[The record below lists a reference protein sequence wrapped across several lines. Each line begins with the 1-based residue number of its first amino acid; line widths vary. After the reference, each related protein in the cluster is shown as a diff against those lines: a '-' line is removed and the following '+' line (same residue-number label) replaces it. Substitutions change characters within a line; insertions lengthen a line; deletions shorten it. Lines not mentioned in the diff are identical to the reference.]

1 MKQTILIALAV
12 LLVLVC
18 VFCAIFSVCMAAR
31 PDTDNG
37 GSADNA
43 DGTSDTDETPETP
56 VLDGE
61 APEDTETPPDGEAG
75 DGTSE
80 DGGTETE
87 PKKRVAIT
95 IDDGP
100 YHVYQ
105 QKFVDEMAKYG
116 GAATFFIVGQRVEW
130 FNSTKTGLA
139 YAVEN
144 GWEIGI
150 HAWTHDHY
158 FNNCDDETYNSEIQ
172 KTVNIIQKYVP
183 GYDVKLLRPPGGYIS
198 SARAQESEYA
208 IILWDVDSNDWRYKS
223 TASDKKEQN
232 VEAIV
237 SNITADVRDG
247 SIVLL
252 HELYQN
258 SFDAYCEVLRRL
270 DEEGYEFVTVSELLG
285 DKYQAGK
292 KFYSGR

>member
-1 MKQTILIALAV
+1 MAV
-12 LLVLVC
+12 RPD
-18 VFCAIFSVCMAAR
+18 SSPDTEESS
-31 PDTDNG
+31 PDTD
-37 GSADNA
+37 ATP
-43 DGTSDTDETPETP
+43 DGD
-56 VLDGE
+56 E
-61 APEDTETPPDGEAG
+61 APEEPDPEPTPEPDPKPEPEP
-75 DGTSE
+75 T
-80 DGGTETE
+80 

-100 YHVYQ
+100 HPSYQ
-105 QKFVDEMAKYG
+105 KKLVDEMAKYG
-116 GAATFFIVGQRVEW
+116 GTATFFIVGERITLW
-130 FNSTKTGLA
+130 PSTGEGLA

-150 HAWTHDHY
+150 HAWTHNYY
-158 FNNCDDETYNSEIQ
+158 FNKCDDATYNSEIQ
-172 KTVNIIQKYVP
+172 KTANIIQKYVP
-183 GYDVKLLRPPGGYIS
+183 GYDIKLLRPPGGSIS
-198 SARAQESEYA
+198 SARMQASEYA
-208 IILWDVDSNDWRYKS
+208 IILWDVDSNDWKYKN
-223 TASDKKEQN
+223 TAADKKEKN

-237 SNITADVRDG
+237 NNIMAGVRDG
-247 SIVLL
+247 SIVLM